1 MATSKK
7 NKAKHPTQTEH
18 WKNLVTTD
26 FTSLN
31 PEQTIAMLPVG
42 AIEQRGPHLPLGTDA
57 YITESLVEGLL
68 TRHHNQI
75 NLLALPPMLIGH
87 SCEHGD
93 FPGTL
98 SADAETLIT
107 LWTNI
112 GKQVSKSGIH
122 KLLILNSH
130 GANRK
135 LSI

>member
-1 MATSKK
+1 MANSKK

-42 AIEQRGPHLPLGTDA
+42 AIEQHGPHLPLGTDA

-68 TRHHNQI
+68 TRNHDPI

-87 SCEHGD
+87 SCEHSD

-98 SADAETLIT
+98 SADAETLIPVSYTHLT
-107 LWTNI
+107 LPTI
-112 GKQVSKSGIH
+112 
-122 KLLILNSH
+122 LLV
-130 GANRK
+130 
-135 LSI
+135 